1 MGEYWMDSNIL
12 LITILIFG
20 FFSKSRVLL
29 ITTLFL
35 LIIQELN
42 IKEFF
47 IFFSSHGIEI
57 GLFFLLAA
65 IISSLL
71 LIELDFQKILDYFL
85 SYQGLIAFIAGI
97 LATILNKMGL
107 HLLES
112 DSLLITAIV
121 IGSIFGIL
129 FFEGIPVGPLMAA
142 GIAVLLIRLYEFFTM
157 G

>member
-1 MGEYWMDSNIL
+1 MDSNIL

-20 FFSKSRVLL
+20 FFSRSRVLL

>member
-1 MGEYWMDSNIL
+1 MDSNIL